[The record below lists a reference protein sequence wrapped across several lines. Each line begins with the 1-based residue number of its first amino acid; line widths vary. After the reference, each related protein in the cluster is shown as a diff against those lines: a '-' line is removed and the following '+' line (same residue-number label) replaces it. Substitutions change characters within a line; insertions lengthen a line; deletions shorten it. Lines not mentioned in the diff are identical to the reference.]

1 MKKYFFIIA
10 MLSGA
15 LFSFQVS
22 FAQEREVVLED
33 VNQDDL
39 GNVTDEFQEQF
50 FEALKQKGIENYE
63 KAILALEECQRLEPN
78 NPVVYFEMARN
89 YNELENYDRAIANL
103 EKTHQLAPKRE
114 DVLDQ
119 LYKTYTRAK
128 QYDNA
133 IETLLKLL
141 SFDEDYKEKLANIYL
156 LNRQFDE
163 ALQTIDELDEQEG
176 PSTYRNK
183 LRRQIYARTGDT
195 AAQIENLEQGIANNP
210 ENEQNYLNLIYIY
223 SDMGDDE
230 QAYNT
235 ALQLLEANPGS
246 TLVHLAL
253 YKFHLEREEPE
264 EAVSSMK
271 IVFESEEID
280 AESKF
285 KVLNDFLIFVDN
297 NPEYEEDL
305 MQVSKMLSEREN
317 APKLYS
323 QLGQYYM
330 KRGELED
337 ALSFFKAGLAENT
350 EDFQLVKNT
359 IFLQLELEKYKEA
372 RDLSKDMLEVFPAQ
386 PVLFLLQGI
395 ALNQLEEYREAIEIL
410 TFGLDYLIDNP
421 RLEIDFYTQ
430 LKMAY
435 KELGEEEKSAEF
447 SRKVEALI
455 KEIE

>member
-22 FAQEREVVLED
+22 FAQEKEVVLED

-103 EKTHQLAPKRE
+103 EKAHQLAPKRE

-195 AAQIENLEQGIANNP
+195 ASQIENLEQGIANNP
-210 ENEQNYLNLIYIY
+210 ENVQNYLNLIYIY

-264 EAVSSMK
+264 EAVNSMK

-372 RDLSKDMLEVFPAQ
+372 RDLSKEMLEVFPAQ

-421 RLEIDFYTQ
+421 RMEIDFYTQ
-430 LKMAY
+430 LKIAY

>member
-15 LFSFQVS
+15 LFSFQGS
-22 FAQEREVVLED
+22 SAQEKEVVLKD

-63 KAILALEECQRLEPN
+63 KAIVALEECQRLEPD

-103 EKTHQLAPKRE
+103 EKAHQLAPKRE

-133 IETLLKLL
+133 VETLLKLL

-156 LNRQFDE
+156 LNRQFEE
-163 ALQTIDELDEQEG
+163 ALQTIDELDQQEG

-223 SDMGDDE
+223 SDMGDHE

-264 EAVSSMK
+264 EAVNSMK

-305 MQVSKMLSEREN
+305 MQVSKMLSERED

-337 ALSFFKAGLAENT
+337 ALSFFEAGLAENT

-372 RDLSKDMLEVFPAQ
+372 RDLSKEMLEVFPAQ

-395 ALNQLEEYREAIEIL
+395 ALNQLEEYGEAIEIL
-410 TFGLDYLIDNP
+410 TFGQDYLIDNP
-421 RLEIDFYTQ
+421 RMEIDFYTQ

-455 KEIE
+455 KELE

>member
-1 MKKYFFIIA
+1 
-10 MLSGA
+10 
-15 LFSFQVS
+15 
-22 FAQEREVVLED
+22 
-33 VNQDDL
+33 
-39 GNVTDEFQEQF
+39 
-50 FEALKQKGIENYE
+50 
-63 KAILALEECQRLEPN
+63 
-78 NPVVYFEMARN
+78 
-89 YNELENYDRAIANL
+89 
-103 EKTHQLAPKRE
+103 
-114 DVLDQ
+114 
-119 LYKTYTRAK
+119 
-128 QYDNA
+128 
-133 IETLLKLL
+133 
-141 SFDEDYKEKLANIYL
+141 
-156 LNRQFDE
+156 
-163 ALQTIDELDEQEG
+163 
-176 PSTYRNK
+176 
-183 LRRQIYARTGDT
+183 
-195 AAQIENLEQGIANNP
+195 
-210 ENEQNYLNLIYIY
+210 
-223 SDMGDDE
+223 
-230 QAYNT
+230 
-235 ALQLLEANPGS
+235 LLEANPGS

-264 EAVSSMK
+264 EAVNSMK

-372 RDLSKDMLEVFPAQ
+372 RDLSKEMLEVFPAQ
-386 PVLFLLQGI
+386 PVLFLLHGI

-421 RLEIDFYTQ
+421 RMEIDFYTQ
-430 LKMAY
+430 LKIAY

>member
-15 LFSFQVS
+15 LFSFQGS
-22 FAQEREVVLED
+22 FAQEKEVVLED

-103 EKTHQLAPKRE
+103 EKAHQLAPKRE
-114 DVLDQ
+114 DILDQ

-141 SFDEDYKEKLANIYL
+141 SFDKEYKEKLANIYL

-210 ENEQNYLNLIYIY
+210 ENEKNYLNLIYIY

-264 EAVSSMK
+264 EAVNSMK

-372 RDLSKDMLEVFPAQ
+372 RDLSKEMLEVFPAQ

-421 RLEIDFYTQ
+421 RMEIDFYTQ

>member
-1 MKKYFFIIA
+1 
-10 MLSGA
+10 
-15 LFSFQVS
+15 
-22 FAQEREVVLED
+22 
-33 VNQDDL
+33 
-39 GNVTDEFQEQF
+39 
-50 FEALKQKGIENYE
+50 
-63 KAILALEECQRLEPN
+63 
-78 NPVVYFEMARN
+78 MARN

-103 EKTHQLAPKRE
+103 EKAHQLAPKRE
-114 DVLDQ
+114 DILDQ

-210 ENEQNYLNLIYIY
+210 ENEKNYLNLIYIY

-264 EAVSSMK
+264 EAVNSMK

-317 APKLYS
+317 APKLYN

-372 RDLSKDMLEVFPAQ
+372 RDLSKEMLEVFPAQ

-421 RLEIDFYTQ
+421 RMEIDFYTQ

>member
-15 LFSFQVS
+15 LFSFQGS
-22 FAQEREVVLED
+22 FAQEKEVVLED

-89 YNELENYDRAIANL
+89 YSELENYDRAIANL
-103 EKTHQLAPKRE
+103 EKAHQLAPKRE

-210 ENEQNYLNLIYIY
+210 ENEKNYLNLIYIY

-264 EAVSSMK
+264 EAVNSMK

-372 RDLSKDMLEVFPAQ
+372 RDLSKEMLEVFPAQ

-421 RLEIDFYTQ
+421 RMEIDFYTQ